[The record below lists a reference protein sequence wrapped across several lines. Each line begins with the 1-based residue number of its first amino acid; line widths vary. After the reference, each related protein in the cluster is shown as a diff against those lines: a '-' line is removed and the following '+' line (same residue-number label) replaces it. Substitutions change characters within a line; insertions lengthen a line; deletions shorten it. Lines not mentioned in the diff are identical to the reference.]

1 MRDNYL
7 LKIDSSCHKF
17 KYYFG
22 MSHLMLN
29 TCTYNFVISYLKS
42 VVYLWSDSFSFEKIK
57 KINWDDVIEIVLN
70 KNSYYHIKVLS
81 EVSHQ
86 IMVMSR

>member
-1 MRDNYL
+1 M
-7 LKIDSSCHKF
+7 LKIDCSCHKF

-22 MSHLMLN
+22 MSHLMVN
-29 TCTYNFVISYLKS
+29 TCTNNFVISCLTS
-42 VVYLWSDSFSFEKIK
+42 LVYLWSDSFSFEEIK

-70 KNSYYHIKVLS
+70 KNSCYHTEVLS